1 MEIDRKYERE
11 KAMNQ
16 NTSHAVMAQR
26 VEAADSLDDFPTPP
40 WATRALIEHVITPE
54 RVRGQACWEPA
65 CNRRYMSKPLSEY
78 FNSVIESDIHDY
90 GEGNVLDFLSVDWN
104 SIDWKNNPII
114 ANWIITN
121 PPFNKAQRFIEKGL
135 ELASNGVAVLVRTSF
150 LEGIMRY
157 QTMYMTN
164 PPDIVAQFSERVPM
178 VKGRCD
184 PKASTATSYAWLVW
198 YVDGLYRAD
207 NKTILK
213 WIPPCRKQLER
224 SGDYE

>member
-1 MEIDRKYERE
+1 MEIDRKCERE

-26 VEAADSLDDFPTPP
+26 SEAADSLDDFPTPP

-54 RVRGQACWEPA
+54 RVRGQICWEPA

-78 FNSVIESDIHDY
+78 FEFTIESDIHDY
-90 GEGNVLDFLSVDWN
+90 GEGNVLDFLSVDC
-104 SIDWKNNPII
+104 DKNLIG
-114 ANWIITN
+114 ADWIITN

-135 ELASNGVAVLVRTSF
+135 ELASDGVAVLVRTSF
-150 LEGIMRY
+150 LEGVMRY

-164 PPDIVAQFSERVPM
+164 PPDIVAQFCERVPM

-198 YVDGLYRAD
+198 YVDGLYHAN

-224 SGDYE
+224 SSDYE